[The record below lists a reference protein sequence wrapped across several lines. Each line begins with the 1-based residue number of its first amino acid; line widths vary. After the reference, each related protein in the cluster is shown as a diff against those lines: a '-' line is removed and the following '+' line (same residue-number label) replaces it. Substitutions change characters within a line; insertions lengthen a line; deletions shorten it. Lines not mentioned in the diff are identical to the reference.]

1 MCIRDRTLE
10 EIANYIVSD
19 GKGILAADESSG
31 TIEKRFK
38 SINVESTEDNRRKY
52 REMLFRSPVMAEAI
66 GGVIL
71 FDETLRQKS
80 SDGDYLRNV
89 ILDHGS
95 LPGIKVDQ
103 GVKEFEGG
111 SDEKITTGLDG
122 LHERCQE
129 YEKLGAKFTK
139 WRAVI
144 NVSDEIPSN
153 NCISENMNALAEYAL
168 IAQQSNMVPIV
179 EPEVIM
185 DGSHS
190 VERCHEVTN
199 QTLLVLFEML
209 DKKNVNIKGTLLKPN
224 MVVSG
229 TENNY
234 QAPIEEVAEKTL
246 QCLKSSVPDELPG
259 IVFLS
264 GGQSD
269 LDATAHLDAMNKIGG
284 FKWKLSFSYGRALQQ
299 AALKTW
305 AGKDDNLEAAQ
316 KAFSHRAVMNMK
328 AAQGQWDKSLEG

>member
-1 MCIRDRTLE
+1 MIPKTLE

-305 AGKDDNLEAAQ
+305 AGKDDNLEVAQ

>member
-1 MCIRDRTLE
+1 MIPKTLE
-10 EIANYIVSD
+10 EIANYIVID

-168 IAQQSNMVPIV
+168 IAQQNNMVPIV

-305 AGKDDNLEAAQ
+305 AGEDDNLEAAQ

>member
-1 MCIRDRTLE
+1 
-10 EIANYIVSD
+10 
-19 GKGILAADESSG
+19 
-31 TIEKRFK
+31 
-38 SINVESTEDNRRKY
+38 
-52 REMLFRSPVMAEAI
+52 
-66 GGVIL
+66 
-71 FDETLRQKS
+71 
-80 SDGDYLRNV
+80 
-89 ILDHGS
+89 
-95 LPGIKVDQ
+95 
-103 GVKEFEGG
+103 
-111 SDEKITTGLDG
+111 
-122 LHERCQE
+122 
-129 YEKLGAKFTK
+129 
-139 WRAVI
+139 
-144 NVSDEIPSN
+144 
-153 NCISENMNALAEYAL
+153 MNALAEYAL
-168 IAQQSNMVPIV
+168 IAQQNNMVPIV

-209 DKKNVNIKGTLLKPN
+209 DKKNVNINGTLLKPN

-234 QAPIEEVAEKTL
+234 QAPIEVVAEKTL

-305 AGKDDNLEAAQ
+305 AGKDNSLEAAQ

>member
-1 MCIRDRTLE
+1 MIPKTLE

-168 IAQQSNMVPIV
+168 IAQQNNMVPIV

-305 AGKDDNLEAAQ
+305 AGKDGNLGAAQ
-316 KAFSHRAVMNMK
+316 KAFSHRALMNMK

>member
-1 MCIRDRTLE
+1 MIPKTLE

-168 IAQQSNMVPIV
+168 IAQQNNMVPIV

-305 AGKDDNLEAAQ
+305 AGEDDNLEAAQ
-316 KAFSHRAVMNMK
+316 KAFSHRAVMNMR
-328 AAQGQWDKSLEG
+328 AARGEWDKSLEG

>member
-1 MCIRDRTLE
+1 MIPKTLE

-153 NCISENMNALAEYAL
+153 NCINENMNALAEYAL
-168 IAQQSNMVPIV
+168 IAQQNNMVPIV

-234 QAPIEEVAEKTL
+234 QAPVEEVAEKTL

-269 LDATAHLDAMNKIGG
+269 RDATAHLDAMNKIGG

-305 AGKDDNLEAAQ
+305 AGEDDNLEAAQ